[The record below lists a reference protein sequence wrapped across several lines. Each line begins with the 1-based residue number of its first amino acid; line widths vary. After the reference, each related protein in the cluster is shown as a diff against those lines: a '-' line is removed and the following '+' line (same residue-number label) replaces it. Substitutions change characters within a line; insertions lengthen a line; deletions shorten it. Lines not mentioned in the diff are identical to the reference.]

1 MEEGEGER
9 RHLAVLPLCSPGLPR
24 YSGRSRGAREGW
36 EVEEGVPGSSP
47 RSLASPRWMSGQAR
61 EVFVEMVA
69 LLGVVAVAVEEE
81 EGRRAGPGEAGGV
94 AVRGGGEAARRA
106 DTWAGGVRK
115 GLDMTGKGRAVRCE
129 VRWVPAHLA
138 LQPPQLVVLPGQHLP
153 GER

>member
-1 MEEGEGER
+1 MDTLSPSTGLDQ
-9 RHLAVLPLCSPGLPR
+9 LAVLPLCSPGLPR

-106 DTWAGGVRK
+106 DTWPCSRLSWSFCQANTCNRSGWRGESE
-115 GLDMTGKGRAVRCE
+115 GRAGR
-129 VRWVPAHLA
+129 
-138 LQPPQLVVLPGQHLP
+138 
-153 GER
+153 